1 MLYFT
6 ALLVVWDMKGGM
18 DILKL
23 KKKLSNDVEIR
34 PYESED
40 ASFNRNTK
48 IQKQTDNE
56 KENHNTVCH

>member
-1 MLYFT
+1 
-6 ALLVVWDMKGGM
+6 M